1 MIQPQPTVTPKLDE
15 PKFGFS
21 NYAERLNGRAA
32 MIGFAFVLLIETLTG
47 QGLLE
52 WLGLG

>member
-1 MIQPQPTVTPKLDE
+1 MIQPQPTITPKLDE

-32 MIGFAFVLLIETLTG
+32 MIGFGLALLIEYLTG

-52 WLGLG
+52 WLGLR